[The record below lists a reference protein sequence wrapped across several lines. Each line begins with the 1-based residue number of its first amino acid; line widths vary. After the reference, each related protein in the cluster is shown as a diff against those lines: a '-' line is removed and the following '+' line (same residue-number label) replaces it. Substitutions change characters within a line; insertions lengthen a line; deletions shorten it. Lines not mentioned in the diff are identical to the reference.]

1 MTETSKINRRRF
13 LKRLGLA
20 GGSALLLG
28 AADAAVVEPHW
39 LRIRPVRIGTG
50 APVCRFAYFT
60 DLHYKGDRAYVRSVV
75 DAINGLSPDFVLF
88 GGDLIEDGRHLPEAL
103 EHIAGITAPVYG
115 VPGNHDYWSRVPF
128 DPHRICFAAT
138 GGAWLMN
145 ETRLVADGRVNL
157 IGLACNEARLAPLPL
172 HPAAKNIVL
181 MHYPA
186 WANRIEPQGRRC
198 DLMLAGHSHG
208 GQVRLPFIGPLIV
221 PGWVDQYN
229 LGLYQTR
236 SGPLYVNPGIG
247 WFYLNIRFNCRPEVT
262 VFEV

>member
-186 WANRIEPQGRRC
+186 WANRIEPQGRRGAPA
-198 DLMLAGHSHG
+198 LHRAVNRARLG
-208 GQVRLPFIGPLIV
+208 GSIQPGPLSNPLRPAV
-221 PGWVDQYN
+221 REPRHRLVLSEYPLQLPPGGDRV
-229 LGLYQTR
+229 
-236 SGPLYVNPGIG
+236 
-247 WFYLNIRFNCRPEVT
+247 
-262 VFEV
+262 